1 MQSRQDSNA
10 ETYGQSNKVERAVSK
25 SSHAYQNSSW
35 DLVDASKSDD
45 KAVAGASA
53 EELPEEMKE
62 MSVQQRKDYV
72 KQKSSER
79 ERVQSEIQSLNKQRQ
94 EYINSHTPQ
103 ESQDAML
110 DAAMIKAIKEQA
122 AGKKF
127 VWK

>member
-1 MQSRQDSNA
+1 MRQDSNA
-10 ETYGQSNKVERAVSK
+10 ESYSQSNKVDRAVSK

-35 DLVDASKSDD
+35 DLVDAAKNND
-45 KAVAGASA
+45 KAIANAEA
-53 EELPEEMKE
+53 EELPQEMKE

-79 ERVQSEIQSLNKQRQ
+79 DRIQSEIQSLNKQRQ
-94 EYINSHTPQ
+94 EYIASHTPK

-122 AGKKF
+122 AGKRF
-127 VWK
+127 IWK